1 MKVILNDSPY
11 EVKEETTL
19 EEFIESL
26 EIRLQGVAIAI
37 NNEVIPKSEWKN
49 TKLTDD
55 MALMMIHAV
64 SGG

>member
-1 MKVILNDSPY
+1 MKVILNDSLY